1 MMTKLK
7 YIIPTIIAVA
17 IVIISTISIIQFINR
32 KRYNPVKVLNEVKSY
47 FMNVKGSYIVYEPF
61 VHPETDKYRLVYQG
75 GITTVKN
82 GQNIHYDFYANA
94 YTGEV
99 INIVE
104 R

>member
-1 MMTKLK
+1 MTKLK

-17 IVIISTISIIQFINR
+17 IVIISTISIIQYINR

-75 GITTVKN
+75 GITTIKN
-82 GQNIHYDFYANA
+82 GQNI
-94 YTGEV
+94 
-99 INIVE
+99 
-104 R
+104 

>member
-47 FMNVKGSYIVYEPF
+47 FMNVKAHISFMNHSFIL
-61 VHPETDKYRLVYQG
+61 KL
-75 GITTVKN
+75 INTV
-82 GQNIHYDFYANA
+82 
-94 YTGEV
+94 
-99 INIVE
+99 
-104 R
+104 

>member
-47 FMNVKGSYIVYEPF
+47 FMNVKVDISFMNHSFIL
-61 VHPETDKYRLVYQG
+61 KL
-75 GITTVKN
+75 INTV
-82 GQNIHYDFYANA
+82 
-94 YTGEV
+94 
-99 INIVE
+99 
-104 R
+104 

>member
-47 FMNVKGSYIVYEPF
+47 FMDIKGSYILHEPLQNK
-61 VHPETDKYRLVYQG
+61 EQYLNRLVYQG
-75 GITTVKN
+75 GITQNKN
-82 GQNIHYDFYANA
+82 NRDIEYTFYADA
-94 YTGEV
+94 HTGE
-99 INIVE
+99 ILTIEEN
-104 R
+104 

>member
-32 KRYNPVKVLNEVKSY
+32 KRYNPVKVLNEAKSY

-75 GITTVKN
+75 GITTIKN
-82 GQNIHYDFYANA
+82 GQNTHYDFYADA

>member
-7 YIIPTIIAVA
+7 YIIPT
-17 IVIISTISIIQFINR
+17 IIQFINR

-75 GITTVKN
+75 GITTIKMVK
-82 GQNIHYDFYANA
+82 IFIMILCRCIYW
-94 YTGEV
+94 
-99 INIVE
+99 
-104 R
+104 

>member
-47 FMNVKGSYIVYEPF
+47 
-61 VHPETDKYRLVYQG
+61 L
-75 GITTVKN
+75 
-82 GQNIHYDFYANA
+82 
-94 YTGEV
+94 
-99 INIVE
+99 
-104 R
+104 

>member
-75 GITTVKN
+75 GITTIKMVKIFIMIFM
-82 GQNIHYDFYANA
+82 QMHILVKSL
-94 YTGEV
+94 TL
-99 INIVE
+99 
-104 R
+104 

>member
-1 MMTKLK
+1 MTKAK
-7 YIIPTIIAVA
+7 YIIPTIITLLV
-17 IVIISTISIIQFINR
+17 VIISTVSIIQLINR

-47 FMNVKGSYIVYEPF
+47 FMNVTGSYIVYEPF

-75 GITTVKN
+75 GITTIKHGN
-82 GQNIHYDFYANA
+82 PIHYDFYADA

-104 R
+104 C